1 VNDAPQPAAAAPAPV
16 PQPAPKPT
24 VTGPKPSQ
32 RLTADPGDASPH
44 GHDAEVFEPVQ
55 QVIFAPTVLL
65 P

>member
-1 VNDAPQPAAAAPAPV
+1 MNDAPQPAPV

-32 RLTADPGDASPH
+32 KLGRDPGDASPH
-44 GHDAEVFEPVQ
+44 GHDAEAFVPVE
-55 QVIFAPTVLL
+55 QVIFALTVVL